1 MTGKLMI
8 LESAAK
14 AKKIAAF
21 LGDGWRVEATRGHV
35 RDLPQDRLGVDVK
48 ADFRPLYDVLPRQVN
63 TVRRLLKAIREAE
76 AVYIATDPDREGEAI
91 AWHVLQLA
99 GLPPDKPVYRVTFTA
114 ITEDA
119 VKAALAS
126 PRPLDVNLV
135 EAQQTRRIVDRL
147 VGYLVSPVA
156 CQALDG
162 RYSAGRVQSACLR
175 LMVERERR
183 IAAFTPETYWTLDAL
198 LASDSGEFPARLHTV
213 KGQAVER
220 LSREQVDA
228 LTGGLQNVTFWI
240 GSVKQSEQR
249 RNPAP
254 PFTTSTLQQAASQA
268 LGLSPERTMQIAQR
282 LYEAGQITYHRTD
295 GVDVAPEAQRAA
307 LQFIARTFGGDYV
320 PNQPHSYQAKTKHA
334 QEAHEA
340 IRPTDVTRVPDEI
353 EGDGATL
360 YTLIWQR
367 FVASQ
372 MAPARYAV
380 QVAEILAGKTHSQP
394 YPLSFRAKGR
404 TLTFDGFL
412 KVYQEPP
419 DPDTEVEP
427 DHSLPFLQEGTALQW
442 VAWQPA
448 ERQTKTPPRFTEA
461 SLVRELERLGIGRPS
476 TYASMVQTLKQRDY
490 AKLQKKRLVPT
501 NTGTLLCDFLVEH
514 FPDLFAVPYTAHLEE
529 ALDAVARGEATRL
542 NVLKA
547 FWTDFT
553 PQLGAAGRAAQQQTK
568 ARHPTSQPTGES
580 CPACGGDLVERK
592 GKNGAFIGCMNYP
605 DCGYTRGLEHKPV
618 TLRGATS

>member
-1 MTGKLMI
+1 MADKLMI

-14 AKKIAAF
+14 SKNIAGF
-21 LGDGWRVEATRGHV
+21 LGESWRVEATRGHV
-35 RDLPQDRLGVDVK
+35 RDLPQNALGVEVG
-48 ADFRPLYDVLPRQVN
+48 ADFRPQYDVLPRQAN

-76 AVYIATDPDREGEAI
+76 EVYVATDPDREGEVI
-91 AWHVLQLA
+91 AWHVLQLTD
-99 GLPPDKPVYRVTFTA
+99 LPPDKPVYRVTFTA
-114 ITEDA
+114 ITEEA
-119 VKAALAS
+119 VKAAVAS
-126 PRPLDVNLV
+126 PRPLDVNLI

-175 LMVERERR
+175 LVVERERQ
-183 IAAFTPETYWTLDAL
+183 IAAFTPEAYWTLDAFMK
-198 LASDSGEFPARLHTV
+198 ADTGDFSARLHTV
-213 KGQAVER
+213 KGQTVER

-228 LTGGLQNVTFWI
+228 LTGGLQNAAFWI
-240 GSVKQSEQR
+240 DSIKHGEQR

-295 GVDVAPEAQRAA
+295 GVDVAPETQRAA
-307 LQFIARTFGGDYV
+307 LQVIARTFGGDYV
-320 PNQPHSYQAKTKHA
+320 PNQPHRYQSKTKHA

-340 IRPTDVTRVPDEI
+340 IRPTDVTRLPDQV
-353 EGDGATL
+353 EGDGAAL
-360 YTLIWQR
+360 YALIWQR

-380 QVAEILAGKTHSQP
+380 QLVEVLAGKAHGQP
-394 YPLSFRAKGR
+394 YPLAFQVKGR

-412 KVYQEPP
+412 KVYQDPP
-419 DPDTEVEP
+419 DPDAEP
-427 DHSLPFLQEGTALQW
+427 DDTADLPPLHEGAVLRL
-442 VAWQPA
+442 VEWQPT
-448 ERQTKTPPRFTEA
+448 ERQTKATPRFTEA

-476 TYASMVQTLKQRDY
+476 TYASMVQTLKQREY

-501 NTGTLLCDFLVEH
+501 NTGTLLCDFLVAH

-542 NVLKA
+542 AVLKA

-553 PQLGAAGRAAQQQTK
+553 PQLGAAGQAAQQQTK
-568 ARHPTSQPTGES
+568 ARHPTPQPTGES
-580 CPACGGDLVERK
+580 CPVCGGDLVERK

-618 TLRGATS
+618 TLRGASS